1 MDDRIRWRMKYN
13 ERSISEVTRMRERE
27 NEALRPSMR
36 NQNMKREFVI
46 LSLNSNG
53 ATRVI

>member
-36 NQNMKREFVI
+36 EPE
-46 LSLNSNG
+46 
-53 ATRVI
+53 